1 MERRFLPWAFGIAP
15 VVLILLTWS
24 GHDQNSG
31 VKSYALPIVAV
42 ELATVVVAFRE
53 GMRFRLN
60 AITACLAA
68 LLLIAWA
75 TAFIAPSPGVALF
88 RTALWTLHLSF
99 GFAAARLFRAEHL
112 TEGLLVGFVVFVAL
126 LAVFVVTAPANF
138 NWIYEMPGLGNPR
151 AFALYAAA
159 AIGLCLGLLAY
170 GKIWASCI
178 SALAFALVFWSGSRG
193 AMVVSSVALL
203 TGLAFFPAV
212 RRPAA
217 WVPFVAS
224 AFVGGFVAW
233 IIGSPTQ
240 LVGVTRIVDTTDNG
254 RFYLW
259 SKTIELIS
267 HRPWF
272 GYGEAQLDY
281 LSPMPWITHPHN
293 IVLQVLLA
301 WGIVGL
307 ALVICLSAWAG
318 RRIFR
323 NVDEEML
330 PLTIVII
337 VLAVYAQIDGAIY
350 NVHTAAIF
358 AACVGIVVR
367 NGSRESLIINDQR
380 DSEPSA
386 NSGGDG
392 GFGEQRAPSIP

>member
-1 MERRFLPWAFGIAP
+1 MDRRFLPWAFGFAP

-24 GHDQNSG
+24 GHDQNWW
-31 VKSYALPIVAV
+31 VKTYALPVVAV
-42 ELATVVVAFRE
+42 EMATVVAAFRE

-60 AITACLAA
+60 AVTACLAV
-68 LLLIAWA
+68 LLLIAWV
-75 TAFIAPSPGVALF
+75 TAFIAPSPVVAF
-88 RTALWTLHLSF
+88 FWTALWTLHSLF
-99 GFAAARLFRAEHL
+99 GFAAARLFRAEDL
-112 TEGLLVGFVVFVAL
+112 TAGLLAGFVVFVGL

-138 NWIYEMPGLGNPR
+138 DWIYKMPGLGNPR
-151 AFALYAAA
+151 AFALYAAV
-159 AIGLCLGLLAY
+159 AIGLCLGLLAD
-170 GKIWASCI
+170 GKIWASGI

-193 AMVVSSVALL
+193 TIVVSSVVLL

-212 RRPAA
+212 RRSTA
-217 WVPFVAS
+217 WMPFVAS
-224 AFVGGFVAW
+224 AFLGGFVAW
-233 IIGSPTQ
+233 VIGSPTQ
-240 LVGVTRIVDTTDNG
+240 LVGVTWLVDTTDNG
-254 RFYLW
+254 RFYVW

-267 HRPWF
+267 QRPWF

-323 NVDEEML
+323 LVDREIL
-330 PLTIVII
+330 PPIIVII
-337 VLAVYAQIDGAIY
+337 ALAVYAQIDGAIY

-358 AACVGIVVR
+358 AACVGVVIR
-367 NGSRESLIINDQR
+367 NESRSRSSSTSIASRAPFRAEMAGSRS
-380 DSEPSA
+380 S
-386 NSGGDG
+386 
-392 GFGEQRAPSIP
+392 APSMLP